1 MEIDYPLIALF
12 LIIVAVLLIFLIRRN
27 LKDKKK
33 LEQDLNQSSLEPDS
47 HKEDRI

>member
-1 MEIDYPLIALF
+1 MEINYPLIALF
-12 LIIVAVLLIFLIRRN
+12 LILVVILLVFLIKRN

-33 LEQDLNQSSLEPDS
+33 LEQDLNQSSMEPEA